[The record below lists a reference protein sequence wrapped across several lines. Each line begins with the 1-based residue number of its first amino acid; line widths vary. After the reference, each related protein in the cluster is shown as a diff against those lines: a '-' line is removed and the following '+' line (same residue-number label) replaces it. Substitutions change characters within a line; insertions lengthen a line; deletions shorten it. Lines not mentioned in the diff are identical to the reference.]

1 MNVANNDRFGLDRF
15 DFRDLFVLDM
25 ANNHQGSV
33 EHGVA
38 VIRGLA
44 EPVKRHGIRA
54 GVKFQFRQLASFVH
68 PSHRKD
74 SDNKHIPR
82 FLSTELKRADYEV
95 LLKEVKGSGMLSI
108 CTPFDEDSIDII
120 VEMGFDIL
128 KIASCSAMDWPLLEK
143 AANANLP
150 VICSTGGLE
159 QRNIDELASFFYHRG
174 VTVAFMHCVAIYPT
188 PDELLNLNQIA
199 EMKKRYPYCTIGWS
213 THEDQ
218 DNTAAVQVAHAKG
231 AAMFERHVGL
241 ETETIKLNAYS
252 STPEQLDRWFAA
264 YRQAVAMCGPAERPE
279 ADPRERDALSSLQ
292 RGVYARKAI
301 KKGAK
306 LERGLVYFAMPILE
320 GQLPSGQW
328 SAEAVADA
336 KVDADGAVMLDAVTL
351 PVPPKETSIKHSI
364 HQVKALLNEA
374 GVRLGSEFG
383 VEYSHH
389 EGIENFEQVGA
400 VLIDCVNRSYCK
412 KIVVQLP
419 GQNHPLHFH
428 KIKEETFQVLWG
440 TLEIEV
446 DGHRKQLN
454 PGDTCLVQPGV
465 WHRFWSHTG
474 CVFEEISTRAI
485 KGDSVYAD
493 KRINA
498 MELSERK
505 TVVDHWGRFQ
515 MKDGALS
522 WTT

>member
-1 MNVANNDRFGLDRF
+1 MNVENVNRFGFNRF

-33 EHGVA
+33 EHGLN
-38 VIRGLA
+38 VIRGVA
-44 EPVKRHGIRA
+44 EPVKRHGVRA
-54 GVKFQFRQLASFVH
+54 GVKFQFRQLASFIH
-68 PSHRKD
+68 PSHKKN

-82 FLSTELKRADYEV
+82 FLSTELKRADYQV
-95 LLKEVKGSGMLSI
+95 LLDEVRKQGMLSI
-108 CTPFDEDSIDII
+108 CTPFDEESVDII
-120 VEMGFDIL
+120 VDMGFDIL
-128 KIASCSAMDWPLLEK
+128 KIASCSATDWPLLEK
-143 AANANLP
+143 AADSNLP
-150 VICSTGGLE
+150 IICSTGGLE
-159 QRNIDELASFFYHRG
+159 QHNIDELASFFFHRG
-174 VTVAFMHCVAIYPT
+174 VTFAFMHCVSIYPT
-188 PDELLNLNQIA
+188 PDELLNLNQIEA
-199 EMKKRYPYCTIGWS
+199 MKRRYPYCTVGWS

-218 DNTAAVQVAHAKG
+218 DNTAAIAVAYAKG
-231 AAMFERHVGL
+231 AEMFERHVGL
-241 ETETIKLNAYS
+241 ETDTIKLNAYS
-252 STPEQLDRWFAA
+252 SRPEQLDRWFAA
-264 YRQAVAMCGPAERPE
+264 YRQAQAMCGPVQRP
-279 ADPRERDALSSLQ
+279 AVDPRERDALLSLQ
-292 RGVYARKAI
+292 RGVYARKPL

-306 LERGLVYFAMPILE
+306 LDRDLVYFAMPIQE

-328 SAEAVADA
+328 KADA
-336 KVDADGAVMLDAVTL
+336 VVNARVDADGAVVLDTVTF
-351 PVPPKETSIKHSI
+351 PVPPPEFTIKHSI
-364 HQVKALLNEA
+364 HQIKALLNEA
-374 GVRLGSEFG
+374 GVRLGSEFS

-389 EGIENFEQVGA
+389 EGIENFEKVGT

-428 KIKEETFQVLWG
+428 KIKEETFQVLYG
-440 TLEIEV
+440 TLEVEV
-446 DGHRKQLN
+446 DGHRKRLN

-465 WHRFWSHTG
+465 WHRFWSDDG

-493 KRINA
+493 KRINR
-498 MELSERK
+498 MELTERK

>member
-1 MNVANNDRFGLDRF
+1 MNVQNPDRFGLDRF

-33 EHGVA
+33 EHGLNI
-38 VIRGLA
+38 IRGVA

-54 GVKFQFRQLASFVH
+54 GVKFQFRQLATFVH
-68 PSHRKD
+68 PSHRQN

-82 FLSTELKRADYEV
+82 FLSTELKRADYQV
-95 LLKEVKGSGMLSI
+95 LLDEVRKQGMISI
-108 CTPFDEDSIDII
+108 CTPFDEESVDII
-120 VEMGFDIL
+120 ADMGFDIL
-128 KIASCSAMDWPLLEK
+128 KIASCSALDWPLLEK
-143 AANANLP
+143 AADANLP
-150 VICSTGGLE
+150 IICSTGGLE
-159 QRNIDELASFFYHRG
+159 QHHIDELSSFFFHRG
-174 VTVAFMHCVAIYPT
+174 VTFAFMHCVSIYPT

-199 EMKKRYPYCTIGWS
+199 AMKKRYPYCTIGWS

-218 DNTAAVQVAHAKG
+218 DNTAAVQVAYAKG
-231 AAMFERHVGL
+231 AEMFERHVGL
-241 ETETIKLNAYS
+241 ETDTIKLNAYS
-252 STPEQLDRWFAA
+252 SRPDQLDRWFAA
-264 YRQAVAMCGPAERPE
+264 YRQAQAMCGPIERP
-279 ADPRERDALSSLQ
+279 AVDPRERDALLSLQ
-292 RGVYARKAI
+292 RGVFARKPLKA
-301 KKGAK
+301 GAK
-306 LERGLVYFAMPILE
+306 LARDLVYFAMPIGE
-320 GQLPSGQW
+320 GQLSSGQW
-328 SAEAVADA
+328 SAEGVLNAQ
-336 KVDADGAVMLDAVTL
+336 VDADGAVMAADVAL
-351 PVPPKETSIKHSI
+351 PVPPKEMSIKHSI
-364 HQVKALLNEA
+364 HLVKALLNEA
-374 GVRLGSEFG
+374 GVRLGSEFS

-389 EGIENFEQVGA
+389 DGIENFEKVGT

-419 GQNHPLHFH
+419 GQKHPLHFH

-446 DGHRKQLN
+446 DGHRKTLN
-454 PGDTCLVQPGV
+454 PGDTALVQPGV
-465 WHRFWSHTG
+465 WHRFWSDTG

-493 KRINA
+493 KRIDK
-498 MELSERK
+498 MQLSERK